1 MPTWLG
7 ESPRK
12 ILWSEWMR
20 KRFPNENFQ
29 LSCFDYTTR
38 TGCSCEQYRCWRVV
52 KAYFYPLHCLCL
64 KMTTK
69 EMLRME
75 NVVRWGGNNNLW
87 QQTTYIVS
95 SHRCLSVACFPQGA
109 CCVFVIKS
117 AIIRMAFKKLC
128 LSCLYDSES
137 GIIDKTLIVNAP
149 PSKQLPP
156 LRAYQAQFAVCV

>member
-52 KAYFYPLHCLCL
+52 KAYFFPLHCLCL

-69 EMLRME
+69 EMLRIE
-75 NVVRWGGNNNLW
+75 NVVRWGGGGNNNLW
-87 QQTTYIVS
+87 QETTYIVS
-95 SHRCLSVACFPQGA
+95 SHRCLSVACFRKSHVV
-109 CCVFVIKS
+109 CVIKS
-117 AIIRMAFKKLC
+117 AIIWMAFKKLC
-128 LSCLYDSES
+128 LSLLYDSELK
-137 GIIDKTLIVNAP
+137 IIDKTLIVNAP
-149 PSKQLPP
+149 LSELPS
-156 LRAYQAQFAVCV
+156 LRPYQAQFAVCV